1 MINFYDEWN
10 NSTRIKDQALGLY
23 QSKDDQMIGGGT
35 ITRKNDKEF
44 ICRNFYEGQP
54 RTLELK
60 RYARLIAA
68 YNLNDLPVEIQ

>member
-1 MINFYDEWN
+1 
-10 NSTRIKDQALGLY
+10 
-23 QSKDDQMIGGGT
+23 MIGGGT
-35 ITRKNDKEF
+35 ISRKNDKEF
-44 ICRNFYEGQP
+44 ICRNFYDGQP